1 MGDATGLILE
11 ARTPPRL
18 TQKLGWGPTKAWESS
33 ASQECR
39 ARPGLFSQLLK
50 GCSSDFFSN
59 GFFRS
64 ISEEL
69 SNEDVLSD
77 DVTEEAAKNTIL
89 NARLTSIDHDG
100 LSSPSLHSEEEK
112 QARRRTEHQAPA

>member
-1 MGDATGLILE
+1 MTRVGRCNRPDSGGE
-11 ARTPPRL
+11 DPPRL
-18 TQKLGWGPTKAWESS
+18 TQKLGWGPTKAWESP
-33 ASQECR
+33 ASQEYT

-59 GFFRS
+59 SFSRS

-69 SNEDVLSD
+69 SNEDMLSD

-89 NARLTSIDHDG
+89 NARLTSIEHDG
-100 LSSPSLHSEEEK
+100 LSSPSLQSKEETVDKE
-112 QARRRTEHQAPA
+112 ED